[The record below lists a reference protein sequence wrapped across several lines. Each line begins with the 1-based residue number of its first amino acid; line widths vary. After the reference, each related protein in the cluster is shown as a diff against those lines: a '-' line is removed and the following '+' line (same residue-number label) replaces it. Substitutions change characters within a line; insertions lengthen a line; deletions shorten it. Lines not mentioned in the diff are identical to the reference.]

1 MKRIVPA
8 LAATLAT
15 VLALAACSTGPGAT
29 TSAGTADLSVAAA
42 FYPLQF
48 VAERVGGD
56 HVSITALAPPG
67 VEPHD
72 LELSPSAV
80 RSVRNSDVVLY
91 LSGFQASVDDAVST
105 TGVTALDVANS
116 VTLRPAP
123 QGLALSFD
131 PHFWLD
137 PTLLSVYAGAV
148 GEEFAT
154 LDPVHAGEYRAN
166 AAKLEGDLAALDAKY
181 KAGLASCERHTILT
195 SHEAFGYLAARY
207 GLTQVGLSG
216 LDPEAEPS
224 PQKIREARAIAASS
238 GATTV
243 FIEALVDPSVVQA
256 FASDAHLA
264 VATLDPI
271 ESLVT
276 STLVA
281 NPSYITA
288 MEQNLFVLETALA
301 CD

>member
-1 MKRIVPA
+1 MKRIVRA
-8 LAATLAT
+8 VSAT
-15 VLALAACSTGPGAT
+15 VAAVFALAACSTAPGAT
-29 TSAGTADLSVAAA
+29 TSTGTADLSVAAA

-48 VAERVGGD
+48 VAERVGGA
-56 HVSITALAPPG
+56 HVAITALAPPG

-72 LELSPSAV
+72 LELSPAAV
-80 RSVRNSDVVLY
+80 RSVRSSDVVLY
-91 LSGFQASVDDAVST
+91 LSGFQASVDEAVKT
-105 TGVTALDVANS
+105 TGAPALDVADS
-116 VTLRPAP
+116 VALLPAP
-123 QGLALSFD
+123 AGLALSFD

-137 PTLLSVYAGAV
+137 PTLLSAYAGAV
-148 GEEFAT
+148 GEEFAS
-154 LDPVHAGEYRAN
+154 LDPAHADEYRAN
-166 AAKLEGDLAALDAKY
+166 ATKLKNDLATLDAKY
-181 KAGLASCERHTILT
+181 QAGLATCARHTILT

-224 PQKIREARAIAASS
+224 PAKIREARAIAVSS

-256 FASDAHLA
+256 FASDAHLT

-271 ESLVT
+271 ESLVP

-288 MEQNLFVLETALA
+288 MEQNLFALRTALA

>member
-1 MKRIVPA
+1 MVRGVS
-8 LAATLAT
+8 AAVAA
-15 VLALAACSTGPGAT
+15 VLALAACSTSPGAA
-29 TSAGTADLSVAAA
+29 TSVGKADLSVAAA

-48 VAERVGGD
+48 VAERVGGT
-56 HVSITALAPPG
+56 HVAITPLAPPG

-80 RSVRNSDVVLY
+80 RAVRDSDVVLY
-91 LSGFQASVDDAVST
+91 LSGFQASVDEAVRT
-105 TGVTALDVANS
+105 TGVHAIDAGPLVS
-116 VTLRPAP
+116 LMPAP
-123 QGLALSFD
+123 NATTGTFD

-137 PTLLSVYAGAV
+137 PTRLATFASAV
-148 GEEFAT
+148 GEDFAK
-154 LDPVHAGEYRAN
+154 LDPAHAAEYRAN
-166 AAKLEGDLAALDAKY
+166 AATLTGDLSTVDAEY
-181 KAGLASCERHTILT
+181 RTGLASCKRHTILT
-195 SHEAFGYLAARY
+195 SHDAFGYLAARY

-224 PQKIREARAIAASS
+224 PAKIREARAIAASS

-243 FIEALVDPSVVQA
+243 FIEALVDPSVVEA

-264 VATLDPI
+264 VATLDPV
-271 ESLVT
+271 ESLVK
-276 STLVA
+276 SNLVA

-288 MEQNLFVLETALA
+288 MEQNLFVLRTALA